1 MNFSE
6 NFKNLSK
13 IVLVI
18 GLFFGIIVTAFFYFI
33 YDFGAVSLLVGGFAG
48 GKFILIG
55 LLIVFIATAFTKE

>member
-13 IVLVI
+13 IVLVL
-18 GLFFGIIVTAFFYFI
+18 GLFFGIFVTALFYFI
-33 YDFGAVSLLVGGFAG
+33 YDFGVVSLLMGSFAG